1 MAAAS
6 SSTLL
11 LDEHYAAADPRFLDE
26 VFASAASKK
35 LKSFADRWFVDAR
48 PFARETLV
56 RYIDDGCDRPHHR
69 PLVKALF
76 KKAEAAGDDELMAHF
91 LVSFDRLTKRSAT
104 ATRVWDR
111 LTRTAVPAVH
121 LRQDAT
127 VPEAS
132 GNRDTRS
139 PQFSRRTRRYLRRRA
154 FRYFRVLARGDS
166 QRYGK
171 AIRGAL
177 VLYRDQHLDKP
188 ERLLDA
194 WGLMHALYWGSN
206 VLTRDPK
213 GIRLAKGRS
222 MAELEPA
229 PMCPDAWSAC
239 LGALIELLEKAE
251 SRTVRA
257 FTIALLRRD
266 YAVVLRSLSLQ
277 KIRGLLRSR
286 HEEVQTFA
294 AELLRTGRGV
304 ENLSLEEWLD
314 LLTIENPVAL
324 PLLCELVE
332 KYVHPQRL
340 SLAQTLELACSRA
353 APVAELGL
361 RWAQQKPI
369 VGEAGLAAITVLAR
383 AGAQRVREEGID
395 WVLGVLEK
403 SPQSKPEHLRELLDA
418 RHADVRAR
426 AMVVFRKVPVFQE
439 STLLW
444 GALSE
449 SPYDDVRA
457 FLVKHLGERES
468 TFAPDTLRQLWV
480 TILLAVHR
488 GGRAKRA
495 ALTQVA
501 ERIARRPA
509 EAASLLPLLGLALR
523 SVRAPERRTA
533 LAAVTRAAFREP
545 RLREAIA
552 LALPEL
558 RLEST
563 EAA

>member
-11 LDEHYAAADPRFLDE
+11 LDEHFAAGDARFLDE
-26 VFASAASKK
+26 LLASAASKK
-35 LKSFADRWFVDAR
+35 LKSFADRWFIDAR
-48 PFARETLV
+48 PFAREMLV

-76 KKAEAAGDDELMAHF
+76 KKAEAAGDDEIMGHF
-91 LVSFDRLTKRSAT
+91 LAAFDRFVKRTAT
-104 ATRVWDR
+104 ATSVWDR
-111 LTRTAVPAVH
+111 VARTSVPSVH
-121 LRQDAT
+121 LRQDGT

-154 FRYFRVLARGDS
+154 FRYFRKVARADA

-171 AIRGAL
+171 AIRAAL
-177 VLYRDQHLDKP
+177 ALYRDQHLDKP

-194 WGLMHALYWGSN
+194 WGLMHALYWSSP
-206 VLTRDPK
+206 VLSRDPK
-213 GIRLAKGRS
+213 GIRVTKGRS
-222 MAELEPA
+222 MAELEPS
-229 PMCPDAWSAC
+229 PFCPDAWNGC

-332 KYVHPQRL
+332 KYVLPQRL
-340 SLAQTLELACSRA
+340 TLGQTLELACSRA

-361 RWAQQKPI
+361 RWAQKKP
-369 VGEAGLAAITVLAR
+369 VEGEAGIAAITVLAR
-383 AGAQRVREEGID
+383 AGAQRVRQEGID
-395 WVLGVLEK
+395 WVLGLIEK
-403 SPQSKPEHLRELLDA
+403 TPAAKPEHLRELLDA
-418 RHADVRAR
+418 RHADVRSR
-426 AMVVFRKVPVFQE
+426 ALIVFHKVPRFQD

-444 GALSE
+444 AALSE
-449 SPYDDVRA
+449 SPYEDVRA

-468 TFAPDTLRQLWV
+468 TFEADTLRQLWV

-501 ERIARRPA
+501 ERVARRPA

-552 LALPEL
+552 HALPEL